1 MVVACRVDR
10 DVVRVAGPDATAYLQ
25 GQVSQDV
32 EALQP
37 GDSARSFVLQPTGKV
52 DAWFRVTRTAAD
64 DYLLDID
71 GGHGEGLVG
80 RLRRFLLRT
89 KADIDSL
96 DWVCVVL
103 RGSGASDWVGDA
115 AIPAELHVPT
125 DWPGAEGVDL
135 LGPAV
140 ELPADPPSGVCLADH
155 DAYEALRI
163 SAGVP
168 SMGAELTPKTI
179 PGEAG
184 AWVLNASVS
193 FTKGCFTGQELV
205 ARIDSRGGKV
215 PRQLIGLIIENGTV
229 PPQGATVYVDGN
241 DVGAVT
247 SSARAGASQ
256 RPVALA
262 YIRRGIEPP
271 VDGTVTWSDG
281 EVPVTVRTPPLDHP
295 S

>member
-10 DVVRVAGPDATAYLQ
+10 DVVRVAGPDATAYLH
-25 GQVSQDV
+25 GQLSQDT
-32 EALQP
+32 EALKA

-64 DYLLDID
+64 EYLLDID
-71 GGHGEGLVG
+71 GGYGEGLMG
-80 RLRRFLLRT
+80 RLRRFQLRT
-89 KADIDSL
+89 KADIDPL
-96 DWVCVVL
+96 DWACVVL
-103 RGSGASDWVGDA
+103 RGPGAGDRADAA
-115 AIPAELHVPT
+115 AIPAELRVPT

-135 LGPAV
+135 LGPGV
-140 ELPADPPSGVCLADH
+140 ELPRDPPPGVSVADH
-155 DAYEALRI
+155 NTYEALRI
-163 SAGVP
+163 SSGVP
-168 SMGAELTPKTI
+168 AMGAELTSKTI

-184 AWVLNASVS
+184 AWVLDASVS

-215 PRQLIGLIIENGTV
+215 PRQLVGLTIESGTV

-241 DVGAVT
+241 EVGAVT
-247 SSARAGASQ
+247 SSAQADASQ

-262 YIRRGIEPP
+262 YVRRGIEPP
-271 VDGTVTWSDG
+271 VGGTVAWSDG
-281 EVPVTVRTPPLDHP
+281 EVPVTVRTLPLGHP